1 MTDDGKYKC
10 TYTFQCEYENVDQI
24 HLHEPTHSLNVL
36 SFDGTDA
43 HIQTVVNQ
51 FVTFLKASGYSFHDL
66 EVIKDANSYK
76 V

>member
-10 TYTFQCEYENVDQI
+10 TYSFSCEYENVD
-24 HLHEPTHSLNVL
+24 LPGEPKHSLTVQ

>member
-10 TYTFQCEYENVDQI
+10 TYTFSCEYENVD
-24 HLHEPTHSLNVL
+24 LPGEPRHSLTVQ

-43 HIQTVVNQ
+43 HIDVVVKQ
-51 FVTFLKASGYSFHDL
+51 FVTFLKAAGYYFDDL
-66 EVIKDANSYK
+66 EVIKNANSYK